1 MILNNNLIFSLSLS
15 LIIATLYYLFS
26 TKINNENDDKN
37 NILILFG
44 ISFSFVF
51 IFKVIISNKD
61 IIKSG
66 EHMLSHSSRPPF

>member
-15 LIIATLYYLFS
+15 LIITILYYLFS

-37 NILILFG
+37 NMLILFG
-44 ISFSFVF
+44 IVFSFSF
-51 IFKVIISNKD
+51 IFKICISNKN